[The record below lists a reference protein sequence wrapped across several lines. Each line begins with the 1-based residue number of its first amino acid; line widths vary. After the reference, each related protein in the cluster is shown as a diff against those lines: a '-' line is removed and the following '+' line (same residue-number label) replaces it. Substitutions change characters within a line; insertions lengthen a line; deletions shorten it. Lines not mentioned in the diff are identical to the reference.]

1 MLELSENMTIRD
13 FRLEASYTS
22 ARLAAVDEASH
33 LASEYQRAAE
43 KLAELETEGSA
54 IDVARMQS
62 QAMVEIADDA
72 WDEVALDF
80 QAKLLAMSGGSVDH
94 ELYRK
99 YFAEIPTQMT
109 RLSYGAEIM
118 ISKDL
123 EEDLADETVAELA
136 EFGPKLEAKRRTLES
151 ALRERTRLEV
161 EAAKYQNRLALAKQL
176 VNRLRKS
183 TWTDLVEIARDR
195 GEPWALRFFRQEN
208 AVLDAVD
215 ADGAAPSA
223 RPQTMRP
230 MSVVAPHQT
239 D

>member
-1 MLELSENMTIRD
+1 MLELSENMTVRD

-22 ARLAAVDEASH
+22 ARLSAVDEASH
-33 LASEYQRAAE
+33 LASEYQQASE
-43 KLAELETEGSA
+43 KLAELEAEGA
-54 IDVARMQS
+54 GLDMAKMQS

-72 WDEVALDF
+72 WDEVALEF
-80 QAKLLAMSGGSVDH
+80 QAKLLSLSGGSVDH

-99 YFAEIPTQMT
+99 YFAEIPTEMT
-109 RLSYGAEIM
+109 RLSYNAEIM

-123 EEDLADETVAELA
+123 EEDLADEPATELA
-136 EFGPKLEAKRRTLES
+136 AFRGRLELKRRTLEA

-161 EAAKYQNRLALAKQL
+161 EAAKYQNRISLAKQL
-176 VNRLRKS
+176 VNRLRKT
-183 TWTDLVEIARDR
+183 TWNDLLDLARDR

-215 ADGAAPSA
+215 ADGTPSA

-230 MSVVAPHQT
+230 MSIVAPHHT